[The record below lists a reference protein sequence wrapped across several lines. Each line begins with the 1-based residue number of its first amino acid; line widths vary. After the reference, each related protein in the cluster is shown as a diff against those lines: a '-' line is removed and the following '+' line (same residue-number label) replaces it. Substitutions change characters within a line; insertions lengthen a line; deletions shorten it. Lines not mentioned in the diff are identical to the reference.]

1 MKIVSD
7 AIIALKLLN
16 LAITILLIIFVC
28 DYFNQGSIHSKEIT
42 PEQLRGADE
51 VCPLTHTIFTN
62 SFFLFRS
69 LLTTQK
75 NVLFLKGHRREE
87 DGRISEQVQMN

>member
-16 LAITILLIIFVC
+16 LAITILLIILVC

-62 SFFLFRS
+62 SFFS
-69 LLTTQK
+69 VQK
-75 NVLFLKGHRREE
+75 SVDHTKKMSYF
-87 DGRISEQVQMN
+87 